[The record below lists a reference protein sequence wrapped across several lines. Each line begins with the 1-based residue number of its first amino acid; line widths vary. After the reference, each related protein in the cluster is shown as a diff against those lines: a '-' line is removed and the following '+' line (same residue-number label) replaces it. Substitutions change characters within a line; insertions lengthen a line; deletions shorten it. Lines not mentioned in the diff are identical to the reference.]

1 MTARHHHYLSQCYLK
16 GFTKGGSKKSKLT
29 VVDFKEKK
37 MFPTIPRNVGGIR
50 DFNRVDVEGVDQNV
64 VEKSYA
70 EFEGKAAIALKNV
83 QESLELEGKNKEY
96 ILNLIALLAVRS
108 PEQRENTRQFTAQLA
123 EKIMDLSLATK
134 ERWESQLAQMKA
146 DGYEPDGDLSYEDMK
161 EFHESKRYK
170 IEVVKE
176 RHIEMELF
184 GVEAILPSLHDR
196 NWLLIRSTDES
207 GPFITTD
214 HPVNLTWK
222 EPDKVPPFYRYSPG
236 FGLKGTHVYFPLSR
250 NLSLLGEF
258 EGKKGLIEATKHL
271 VAVLNS
277 KMLTFAFRQIYAPNI
292 NFFFLGRDRS
302 IVDGSKIFKEIA

>member
-29 VVDFKEKK
+29 VIDFKENKI
-37 MFPTIPRNVGGIR
+37 FPTIPRNVGGIR
-50 DFNRVDVEGVDQNV
+50 DFNRVNIDSVDQNV

-70 EFEGKAAIALKNV
+70 EFEGKAASALKNV
-83 QESLELEGKNKEY
+83 QESLEMVGEDKEY
-96 ILNLIALLAVRS
+96 ILNLIALLTIRS
-108 PEQRENTRQFTAQLA
+108 PEQRENTRQFTAQIA

-134 ERWESQLAQMKA
+134 ERWESQIAQMKA
-146 DGYEPDGDLSYEDMK
+146 DGYETSDDLSYEDMK
-161 EFHESKRYK
+161 EFHKSKKYK

-176 RHIEMELF
+176 RHIEMEML
-184 GVEAILPSLHDR
+184 GVEAILPSLHGR
-196 NWLLIRSTDES
+196 NWLLISATSES

-222 EPDKVPPFYRYSPG
+222 EPEKIPPLHRNSPG
-236 FGLKGTHVYFPLSR
+236 FGLKGTQVYFPLSR

-258 EGKKGLIEATKHL
+258 GGEMGLIKATRKL

-277 KMLTFAFRQIYAPNI
+277 KMLMYVSRQVYAPKI

-302 IVDGSKIFKEIA
+302 IVDGSRILKEIA